1 VSVRY
6 IKSGKP
12 FIEGDY
18 EDAYAA
24 PGTVEAAVDAQRD
37 GVNAVVI
44 NCTADTGYEAC
55 REQVSIPVVP
65 PTQAAMHL
73 SVQLAHRFSVLTF
86 SVRTIPRF
94 ERLAWKFGL
103 WNRLA
108 SVRSVELPLEGM
120 NPQDEGFL
128 EALFL
133 QGKRCV
139 LEDGAHS
146 LIMGCTA
153 FELVSPALRE
163 KFRQDGI
170 PILILEPYLVAL
182 KTAEALA
189 RMGIR

>member
-1 VSVRY
+1 
-6 IKSGKP
+6 
-12 FIEGDY
+12 
-18 EDAYAA
+18 
-24 PGTVEAAVDAQRD
+24 
-37 GVNAVVI
+37 
-44 NCTADTGYEAC
+44 
-55 REQVSIPVVP
+55 
-65 PTQAAMHL
+65 MHL

-120 NPQDEGFL
+120 NHQDEGLL

-139 LEDGAHS
+139 QEDGAHS

-163 KFRQDGI
+163 KFRQEGM

-182 KTAEALA
+182 KTAESLA